1 MTKEIDVVVGS
12 SDFSEDIEPIF
23 MTEKE
28 EMEIRTQARAFKEEY
43 VEVRKKAAEQGYES
57 LTSEEKVVL
66 EKGDDYLIG

>member
-23 MTEKE
+23 MTEKQE
-28 EMEIRTQARAFKEEY
+28 LEIRMKARAFREEY
-43 VEVRKKAAEQGYES
+43 IAVRNKAANGEE

-66 EKGDDYLIG
+66 EKGDDYLLG